1 VEVTAGL
8 GGTLLEMDA
17 AIQEASNAVGCCAT
31 EEALKRFD
39 TDRSPIRVGE
49 IKLTARG
56 RGAKDYQSLYGV
68 VRVERYVY
76 RSSRGGRIYCPLE
89 HQARIIRGATPR
101 FASQISHKYA
111 QLNAGAVQRDLE
123 QNHARAVAKS
133 YIQHVAEWV
142 GNIATAKEE
151 DWEYELPK
159 LNASIETVVVSLDG
173 AMIPMADSD
182 GYREAMVGTLSF
194 YDLKGECRHTIY
206 LAAAPEYGTRE
217 FSQRLAREI
226 ARAKQHYPEA
236 RYLGIADGAP
246 SNWSF
251 LEQHTEL
258 QLIDFFH
265 AREYVGKLAQA
276 RYPQRNA
283 EGKRSRWQH
292 EHCSNLKHD
301 PKAVERLIAEA
312 ATLARRTS
320 LSRALRD
327 GAYSAWTYLNN
338 HRHQMDYPGFLAE
351 NLPIGS
357 GVTEAACKALVKQR
371 LCASG
376 MRWKSKGA
384 RIILTLRS
392 LANTAGRWTQFW
404 QKIDQFG
411 LNASANH
418 IFLRPPPPELPGFS
432 GAVC

>member
-1 VEVTAGL
+1 MASVVRRSGAQVTVEVTVNL
-8 GGTLLEMDA
+8 SGTLLEMEG

-39 TDRSPIRVGE
+39 TDGSAIRVGE
-49 IKLTARG
+49 RKLTARG
-56 RGAKDYQSLYGV
+56 RDAKDYQSPYGV

-76 RSSRGGRIYCPLE
+76 QSSRGGRIYCPLE

-123 QNHARAVAKS
+123 QNHGRAVAKS
-133 YIQHVAEWV
+133 YLQHVAEWV

-151 DWEYELPK
+151 NWEYEMPK
-159 LNASIETVVVSLDG
+159 LDTSIDTVVVSLDG
-173 AMIPMADSD
+173 AMIPMADSE

-194 YDLKGECRHTIY
+194 YDLEGERKHTIY
-206 LAAAPEYGTRE
+206 LAAAPEYGKCE

-226 ARAKQHYPEA
+226 ARAKQHYPDA

-251 LEQHTEL
+251 LEQHTQR

-265 AREYVGKLAQA
+265 VTEYVSKLAQA
-276 RYPQRNA
+276 RYPQPSARD
-283 EGKRSRWQH
+283 KRTRWQH
-292 EHCSNLKHD
+292 QHCSALKRD
-301 PKAVERLIAEA
+301 PNAVDALIAAA
-312 ATLARRTS
+312 ATLSRRTS
-320 LSRALRD
+320 LSKALRD
-327 GAYSAWTYLNN
+327 GAYSAWTYLGN

-357 GVTEAACKALVKQR
+357 GVTEAACKTLVKQR

-376 MRWKSKGA
+376 MRWKNKGA
-384 RIILTLRS
+384 KIILSLRS
-392 LANTAGRWTQFW
+392 LANTAGRWAQFW

-411 LNASANH
+411 A
-418 IFLRPPPPELPGFS
+418 ECYG
-432 GAVC
+432 